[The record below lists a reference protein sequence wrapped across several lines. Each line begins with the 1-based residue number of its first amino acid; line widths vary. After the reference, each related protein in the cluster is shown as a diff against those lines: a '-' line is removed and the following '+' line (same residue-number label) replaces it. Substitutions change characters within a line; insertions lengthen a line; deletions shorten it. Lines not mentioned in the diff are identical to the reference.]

1 MAALK
6 NLSMALALIFAVSFV
21 GVDVAKAQTTPQPL
35 GNINC
40 TAFSVPTLVRSEGLA
55 EAFGDFRTECTNTG
69 QTGQLGLA
77 LEDYIRTNIQIDLQG
92 GVNVTNAIN
101 VGATGFTGAVLIINE
116 NNAYDP
122 RTTSVLGPGLPVGAP
137 VTAGD
142 CGAADARFPCPQKGK
157 LVGTNTIVWDDVLF
171 PVPGAPND
179 PNNPT
184 ADCADGGVGQAGTG
198 VGTCFPRVIRL
209 RIANIRGNA
218 TIFGQGTSLPDILG
232 RLTITGPTSISVD
245 DAIKTLATPRIG
257 LVTSVTTTA
266 TGLQCIGLFDET
278 ATIRLTEGF
287 AASFK
292 TLGTASFEAGGR
304 IAESGYPL
312 LVSNSPAANAQT
324 NGGTGGGATQETQF
338 QIVFANIPAGVTI
351 SVPRHVNNAAE
362 AGACQDP
369 GNVDGDALCISLLPY
384 SAATG
389 YQTVTLSSGGGVVTY
404 GVMDGNPFSLENISI
419 IVNVNA
425 PPDTANDKPAIGAGT
440 ASVTFYP
447 LSTVA
452 VASNNPRPRFVDTG
466 DTPKTIVQIF
476 RCTTTL
482 LFPFVSNDA
491 GFDTG
496 IAISNTSDDW
506 IGTDPQR
513 GACTIHYI
521 GTVSGGENDK
531 PEETSS
537 ILEGGQQLVFTLSG
551 SSPDALITGN
561 PGFQGFIIA
570 ECEFQ
575 FAHGFAFISDGY
587 AGPSV
592 NVAHGYLA
600 LVIPRDSS
608 GGRRAGEWH
617 YDADSNSFLTDQ
629 FGERL
634 GQ

>member
-6 NLSMALALIFAVSFV
+6 NLSIVLALILAVSFV
-21 GVDVAKAQTTPQPL
+21 GVDVAKAQTTPQRL

-55 EAFGDFRTECTNTG
+55 EAFGDFRAECTNTA
-69 QTGQLGLA
+69 QVGQLELPF
-77 LEDYIRTNIQIDLQG
+77 EDYVRTNIQIDLQG

-101 VGATGFTGAVLIINE
+101 VGTTGYTGAVLILNE

-122 RTTSVLGPGLPVGAP
+122 RNTSILGPGLPLGAP

-142 CGAADARFPCPQKGK
+142 CGGADPRFPCPQKGV
-157 LVGTNTIVWDDVLF
+157 LVGTNTLVWDDVLF

-179 PNNPT
+179 PTAPP
-184 ADCADGGVGQAGTG
+184 ADCGDAGVEGSGVAG
-198 VGTCFPRVIRL
+198 CFPRVVRL
-209 RIANIRGNA
+209 RITNIRGNA
-218 TIFGQGTSLPDILG
+218 TIFGQGISLPDILG
-232 RLTITGPTSISVD
+232 RLTITGPTSIAVD

-257 LVTSVTTTA
+257 LVTTVGTTA
-266 TGLQCIGLFDET
+266 TGLQCIGLVDRIG
-278 ATIRLTEGF
+278 TINLQEGF

-292 TLGTASFEAGGR
+292 TLGFATFQSGGR
-304 IAESGYPL
+304 ITENGYPL
-312 LVSNSPAANAQT
+312 LISNSPAAAVQT
-324 NGGTGGGATQETQF
+324 NGGTSGGATQETQF
-338 QIVFANIPAGVTI
+338 QIVFSDIPAGVTI

-362 AGACQDP
+362 AGACQDI

-389 YQTVTLSSGGGVVTY
+389 NQTVTLSGGGGVVTY
-404 GVMDGNPFSLENISI
+404 GVFDGNPFALENISI
-419 IVNVNA
+419 IVTVNA
-425 PPDTANDKPAIGAGT
+425 PADTANDLPAIGSGN
-440 ASVTFYP
+440 ASVTFFP

-466 DTPKTIVQIF
+466 DDPDDFVTIF

-482 LFPFVSNDA
+482 LFPFVSNEA

-521 GTVSGGENDK
+521 GLGPGGGENDK

-537 ILEGGQQLVFTLSG
+537 ILEGGQQLVFTVSG
-551 SSPDALITGN
+551 SSPDPLITGN

-575 FAHGFAFISDGY
+575 FAHGFAFLTDGF

-600 LVIPRDSS
+600 LVIPRDSA
-608 GGRRAGEWH
+608 GNRRAGNWH
-617 YDADSNSFLTDQ
+617 YSDDLDGFITDQ

>member
-6 NLSMALALIFAVSFV
+6 NLSIVLALILAVSLV
-21 GVDVAKAQTTPQPL
+21 GVDVAKAQTTPQRL

-55 EAFGDFRTECTNTG
+55 EAFGDFRAECTNTA
-69 QTGQLGLA
+69 QVGQLELPY
-77 LEDYIRTNIQIDLQG
+77 EDYVRTNIQIDLQG

-101 VGATGFTGAVLIINE
+101 VGGTGFVDAVIIINE

-122 RTTSVLGPGLPVGAP
+122 RNTSVLGPGLPVGAP

-142 CGAADARFPCPQKGK
+142 CGGQDPRFPCPQKGV

-179 PNNPT
+179 PAAPT
-184 ADCADGGVGQAGTG
+184 ADCGDAGVEGSGIAD
-198 VGTCFPRVIRL
+198 CFPRVVRL
-209 RIANIRGNA
+209 RITNIRGNA
-218 TIFGQGTSLPDILG
+218 TIFGQGISLPDILG
-232 RLTITGPTSISVD
+232 RLTITGPTSIAVD

-257 LVTSVTTTA
+257 LVTTVSTTG
-266 TGLQCIGLFDET
+266 TGLQCIGLFDEN
-278 ATIRLTEGF
+278 AVINLQEGF

-292 TLGTASFEAGGR
+292 TLGVATFQSGGR
-304 IAESGYPL
+304 ITENGYPI
-312 LVSNSPAANAQT
+312 LVSNSPAAATQT

-338 QIVFANIPAGVTI
+338 QIVFSGIPDGVTI
-351 SVPRHVNNAAE
+351 SVPRHVNNAGE
-362 AGACQDP
+362 PGACQDL

-389 YQTVTLSSGGGVVTY
+389 NQSVTLSGGGGTVTY
-404 GVMDGNPFSLENISI
+404 GVFDGNPFALEDID
-419 IVNVNA
+419 IVLEIDA
-425 PPDTANDKPAIGAGT
+425 PPDTANDLPAIGSGS
-440 ASVTFYP
+440 ASVTFFP

-466 DTPKTIVQIF
+466 DDPEEIVTIF

-482 LFPFVSNDA
+482 LFPFVSNEA

-521 GTVSGGENDK
+521 GLVDGGENDK
-531 PEETSS
+531 PEETSG

-551 SSPDALITGN
+551 FSPDPLVTGN

-575 FAHGFAFISDGY
+575 FAHGFAFLTDGF

-600 LVIPRDSS
+600 LVIPRDEE
-608 GGRRAGEWH
+608 GNRRAGNWH
-617 YDADSNSFLTDQ
+617 YDEDSNSFISDQ